1 MASFIRWPFSE
12 IALNAYFTGAKTRKG
27 RESGRRR
34 RRRRRGRR
42 VNVAEEIILMR
53 RRPFEAGKAEFRG
66 RDYFISEAAEA
77 ATAAAVERTTRR
89 KFRVRR
95 PPRCFTLSG
104 KRIAVS
110 CRSERERDRES
121 RAGKVGPNFSS
132 LVLHGRK
139 REREGE
145 RERQRNRGRGRERS
159 NGKATSVSCKLREMS
174 CLHAMPSTAAPP
186 TMTRGRPRPRPADAT
201 HVV

>member
-1 MASFIRWPFSE
+1 MASFIRRPFSE
-12 IALNAYFTGAKTRKG
+12 LASNAYLTGAKTRKG
-27 RESGRRR
+27 RESG
-34 RRRRRGRR
+34 RRRGRR

-145 RERQRNRGRGRERS
+145 RERQRNRGRGRESKRERERERE
-159 NGKATSVSCKLREMS
+159 AT
-174 CLHAMPSTAAPP
+174 A
-186 TMTRGRPRPRPADAT
+186 RPRPSVVNYAKCLVYMPCHLPPPRPP
-201 HVV
+201 